1 MVKLWIQLFTFIIDM
16 EHTKTNTLSC
26 AHSSR
31 DLMFKACVRMN
42 NQRVRGTDV
51 SFFFV
56 KSKASTQIETFQ
68 RRCIENILT
77 VKSETNQT
85 DSANF
90 IHELRNYW

>member
-56 KSKASTQIETFQ
+56 KSKASPQIETFQ
-68 RRCIENILT
+68 RSRHREY
-77 VKSETNQT
+77 S
-85 DSANF
+85 
-90 IHELRNYW
+90 